1 MGRHPHEGSTVTA
14 VVRSVGT
21 NFADLLELSIE
32 LTITTGGNFGLSLSA
47 AVDGLDDFSYP
58 IELLDRG

>member
-1 MGRHPHEGSTVTA
+1 M
-14 VVRSVGT
+14 